1 MNLLSL
7 PAAFGIAGASGL
19 NATLP
24 LLTMSLLARL
34 QVIHLE
40 SPFDALQSDVAFY
53 GLIVVGVLEFVAD
66 KVPVVD
72 SIGHVVML
80 PVSAVSGAVLFA
92 SQSGTVHGLHPG
104 LLVILSLLAGAAT
117 AGTVHAT
124 RTAARPVANLAL
136 LGPILSLLEDVGAL
150 LLVLAALLAPILIP
164 AIAVLIFLAIRF
176 GIKRMGR
183 RRPGTEP
190 IELGQ

>member
-1 MNLLSL
+1 MNFLNI

-24 LLTMSLLARL
+24 LLTMSLLARVH
-34 QVIHLE
+34 VIRLD

-53 GLIVVGVLEFVAD
+53 ALLGIGVLEFLAD
-66 KVPVVD
+66 KIPVVD

-92 SQSGTVHGLHPG
+92 SQSGTVHGLHPD

-117 AGTVHAT
+117 AGSVHVS

-136 LGPILSLLEDVGAL
+136 LGPVLSLFEDIGAV

-164 AIAVLIFLAIRF
+164 VLAVVLFLVIRF
-176 GIKRMGR
+176 ALKRMR
-183 RRPGTEP
+183 KRRPSP
-190 IELGQ
+190 V